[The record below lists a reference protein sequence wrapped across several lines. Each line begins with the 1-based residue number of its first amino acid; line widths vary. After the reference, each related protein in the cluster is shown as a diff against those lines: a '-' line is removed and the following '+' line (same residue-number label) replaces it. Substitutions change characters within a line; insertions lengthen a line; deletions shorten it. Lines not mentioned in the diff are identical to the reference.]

1 MQGQKIWFSF
11 SQAFEGIRSNWFHT
25 FLSILGVIIGVAS
38 LVTILSLIDGMEEF
52 AKSQIRNT
60 TNLEN
65 VVLSSSTTIARNG
78 VLIKKDTF
86 PFLDPERFQDL
97 SRKLGTNT
105 PGVLIYRQGVE
116 VHIPNQESPIGVMV
130 NGISG
135 FLPGQGADAKGR
147 VFTKAELEKGK
158 PVALIN
164 PNLARIL
171 VGKETEKALGKSI
184 DIGGGNL
191 TIIGILKNEREPNAL
206 LVAPIGLFNAEAFR
220 RRPPQAVFRAA
231 SVEEVPQVK
240 KMVEQWAAETYGELA
255 EGISVETNEARVNQA
270 GQAFM
275 LFRLVMGMIVGIS
288 VLVGGIGVMNV
299 LLISVTERTR
309 EIGIR
314 KALGAKRTDIAR
326 LFLAESIS
334 ISLFGSFLGSILGI
348 LGALIA
354 VPIIKA
360 WVEVPFQATFTL
372 NTLIII
378 ILVALL
384 VGVSFGTYPAMK
396 AAKLDPV
403 DAIRAE

>member
-65 VVLSSSTTIARNG
+65 VVLNTPTTVARNG

-86 PFLDPERFQDL
+86 PVLYPERFREL
-97 SRKLGTNT
+97 SRKLGSNT
-105 PGVLIYRQGVE
+105 PGILVYSQGVE
-116 VHIPNQESPIGVMV
+116 IPIPAQASSIGVMV
-130 NGISG
+130 NGVSG
-135 FLPGQGADAKGR
+135 FLPDEGAHGKGR
-147 VFTKAELEKGK
+147 GFSSEELEQGK
-158 PVALIN
+158 PVAMIN
-164 PNLARIL
+164 PNLARRL
-171 VGKETEKALGKSI
+171 FGKETEKALGKSV
-184 DIGGGNL
+184 DLGDTTV
-191 TIIGILKNEREPNAL
+191 TIIGIFQNEKDPNAR
-206 LVAPIGLFNAEAFR
+206 LVAPIGLFSPDAFSQ
-220 RRPPQAVFRAA
+220 RPPHAVFRAA

-240 KMVEQWAAETYGELA
+240 KIAEQWAAETYGELA
-255 EGISVETNEARVNQA
+255 DGISVETNEARVNQA

>member
-1 MQGQKIWFSF
+1 MWGQKIWFSF

-38 LVTILSLIDGMEEF
+38 LVAILSLIDGMEEF

-60 TNLEN
+60 TDLEN

-86 PFLDPERFQDL
+86 SFLDPEHFREL
-97 SRKLGTNT
+97 SRKLGSNT

-135 FLPGQGADAKGR
+135 FLPGEGADAKGR
-147 VFTKAELEKGK
+147 VFTKAELEEGK
-158 PVALIN
+158 PVAMIN
-164 PNLARIL
+164 PNLARSL

-191 TIIGILKNEREPNAL
+191 TIIGILRNERDPNAL
-206 LVAPIGLFNAEAFR
+206 LVAPIGLFSAEAFR
-220 RRPPQAVFRAA
+220 QRPPQAVFRAA
-231 SVEEVPQVK
+231 SVEEVPQIK
-240 KMVEQWAAETYGELA
+240 KIAKQWAAETYGELA
-255 EGISVETNEARVNQA
+255 GDISVDTNEARVNQA

-314 KALGAKRTDIAR
+314 KALGARRTDIAR

-348 LGALIA
+348 LGALMA

-360 WVEVPFQATFTL
+360 WVKVPFQASFTL
-372 NTLIII
+372 NTLIVI
-378 ILVALL
+378 ILVAIL

>member
-1 MQGQKIWFSF
+1 MRVQKIWFSF
-11 SQAFEGIRSNWFHT
+11 SQALESIRSNWFHT

-38 LVTILSLIDGMEEF
+38 LVTILSLIDGMEAF

-60 TNLEN
+60 TDLEN
-65 VVLSSSTTIARNG
+65 VVLSTPTSIARNG

-86 PFLDPERFQDL
+86 PVLNPERFREL

-105 PGVLIYRQGVE
+105 PGILIFSQGVE
-116 VHIPNQESPIGVMV
+116 ISIPAQKSSIGVMV
-130 NGISG
+130 NGVSG
-135 FLPGQGADAKGR
+135 FLPEEGAPGKGR
-147 VFTKAELEKGK
+147 GFTREELEQGK
-158 PVALIN
+158 PVAMIN
-164 PNLARIL
+164 SNLAKRL
-171 VGKETEKALGKSI
+171 AGKGTEKALGKSI
-184 DIGGGNL
+184 DIGDGKV
-191 TIIGILKNEREPNAL
+191 TIIGIFQNEKEPNSR
-206 LVAPIGLFNAEAFR
+206 LVVPIDFFSGESFSQ
-220 RRPPQAVFRAA
+220 RPPQAIFRAA
-231 SVEEVPQVK
+231 SVEEVPKVK
-240 KMVEQWAAETYGELA
+240 KIAEQWAAKTYGALA
-255 EGISVETNEARVNQA
+255 DGISVETNEARVNQA

-314 KALGAKRTDIAR
+314 KALGARRTDIAR
-326 LFLAESIS
+326 LFLAESVS

-372 NTLIII
+372 NTLMIII
-378 ILVALL
+378 MVAIL

-396 AAKLDPV
+396 AARLDPV
-403 DAIRAE
+403 DAIRTE